1 MNAKQNMSGIEQQL
15 SSVTMSQHVR
25 SEALNDAGIAGLII
39 EAVEWVCDKFN
50 AKQADVFLKHNVY
63 YWE

>member
-15 SSVTMSQHVR
+15 SSISMSQHVR

-39 EAVEWVCDKFN
+39 EAVEWVGSKLQQSGPEVF
-50 AKQADVFLKHNVY
+50 AKPSPKY
-63 YWE
+63 

>member
-1 MNAKQNMSGIEQQL
+1 MNAKQNIKSGIEQQL

-39 EAVEWVCDKFN
+39 DAIEWVGSKLQRSGAQVF
-50 AKQADVFLKHNVY
+50 AKPSPKY
-63 YWE
+63 